1 MLQKATGSTASLKRM
16 KDMVNKVTVTKGD
29 RTKEVTMKRAER
41 MSKRGWEEQK
51 TPKTQAH
58 LERQFAQQPKEGA
71 AEILKPHSK
80 SELTR
85 TTSKIPKYK
94 SKKEVKKIIKAEKK
108 RKRKNK

>member
-58 LERQFAQQPKEGA
+58 LEAHFTQKKKTPGMIGVLSSAVAEGA
-71 AEILKPHSK
+71 AEGVA
-80 SELTR
+80 ER
-85 TTSKIPKYK
+85 
-94 SKKEVKKIIKAEKK
+94 II
-108 RKRKNK
+108 NIMLI